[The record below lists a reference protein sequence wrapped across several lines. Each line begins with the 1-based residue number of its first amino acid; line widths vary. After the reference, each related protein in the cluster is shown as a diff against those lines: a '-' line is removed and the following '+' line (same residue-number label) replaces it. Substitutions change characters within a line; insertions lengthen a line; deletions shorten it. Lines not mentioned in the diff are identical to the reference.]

1 MDILLVEDNPN
12 DAVLFQAQLEDT
24 SAFDISVTLTSSLE
38 DACEAVQKRDFDVV
52 VLDLDLPDSVGL
64 GTIRSVQK
72 ARPNTPIVVLSG
84 HDDDRT
90 ALHAVEMGV
99 EDFLLKGFH
108 TADVVAYTLQA
119 AVQRKSRRL
128 YDCSIRHHRLPDDR
142 ESLSRFV
149 ADTARVIVDA
159 GPAGKKTAVIVAE
172 LNRSSRR
179 RPNLLKTDHLV
190 LVAENIVDLTELE
203 MVLATLREEMSA
215 PIQAGRDEIDTTVR
229 MGVAVSPDDSKRPEK
244 LLSKALRAMN
254 SADTGR
260 RNRWMYA
267 CADMNA
273 LSDDRRGRIDGF
285 RDALKQRQFV
295 LHYQPVV
302 HADTRNVACLEALL
316 RWRRP
321 DGGVEP
327 AVNFVRFAERSG
339 LVIPMDDYVID
350 AVGRQFKYW
359 RDNGGELLPV
369 SINIS
374 ADHFHSKRL
383 VGTVEGMLEQYRVFP
398 ALVELELTESALV
411 HDIDAAAE
419 TMAQLRALGVRTVVD
434 DFGTEFASLDY
445 LRRLPLDRLKI
456 DRSFINDLGEK
467 RTAIVVRSIIDM
479 AHSLDMRVTAEGVE
493 TEEQASQLA
502 AMGCDEL
509 QGYLFSRPYPPTGM
523 RETAV
528 TEEKTTANA

>member
-12 DAVLFQAQLEDT
+12 DARLFQAQLEDT

-38 DACEAVQKRDFDVV
+38 DACEAVRQRDFDVV
-52 VLDLDLPDSVGL
+52 VLDLPDSADP

-72 ARPNTPIVVLSG
+72 ARPDTPIVVLSG
-84 HDDDRT
+84 HDDPRR
-90 ALHAVEMGV
+90 ALHAVEMGA
-99 EDFLLKGFH
+99 EDFLLKGFRA
-108 TADVVAYTLQA
+108 ADAVAYTLQA

-142 ESLSRFV
+142 ERLNRFV

-159 GPAGKKTAVIVAE
+159 GPAGKKTAVIIAE

-179 RPNLLKTDHLV
+179 RPNLLKTDNLV
-190 LVAENIVDLTELE
+190 LVVENIVDLTELE
-203 MVLATLREEMSA
+203 MVLATLRDEMSA
-215 PIQAGRDEIDTTVR
+215 PIQAGRDQIDTAVR

-244 LLSKALRAMN
+244 LLSKALRASN
-254 SADTGR
+254 GAGADD
-260 RNRWMYA
+260 RWNYA

-273 LSDDRRGRIDGF
+273 LSDDRRGRIDDF
-285 RDALKQRQFV
+285 RDALKRRQFV

-302 HADTRNVACLEALL
+302 HADSRKVACLEALL

-350 AVGRQFKYW
+350 AVGRQFEYW
-359 RDNGGELLPV
+359 RHSGGELLPV

-383 VGTVEGMLEQYRVFP
+383 VGTVAGMLQRYRVFP
-398 ALVELELTESALV
+398 ALLQLELTESALV

-419 TMAQLRALGVRTVVD
+419 TMTQLRALGVRTVVD
-434 DFGTEFASLDY
+434 DFGTEFASLNY

-456 DRSFINDLGEK
+456 DQSFVGDLDQR

-479 AHSLDMRVTAEGVE
+479 AHALDMRVTAEGVE
-493 TEEQASQLA
+493 TEEQASRLA

-509 QGYLFSRPYPPTGM
+509 QGYLFSPPRPPADARDPAAANG
-523 RETAV
+523 TA
-528 TEEKTTANA
+528 TAKA